1 MANPEVTE
9 RRRHMLAALRL
20 PLQLLREHPALV
32 LRFAFASLGRAA
44 LTAATI
50 LLIREFLAGALLA
63 GCGLAEFVRRSGDR
77 GADADRPRVSERVP
91 LAG

>member
-1 MANPEVTE
+1 MTDREATT

-20 PLQLLREHPALV
+20 PLSLLREHPGLV

-50 LLIREFLAGALLA
+50 LLIREFLAGALGGA
-63 GCGLAEFVRRSGDR
+63 G
-77 GADADRPRVSERVP
+77 GAATRIAQTFGANAA
-91 LAG
+91 L

>member
-1 MANPEVTE
+1 MTDREVTA

-20 PLQLLREHPALV
+20 PLQLLRAHPGLV

-50 LLIREFLAGALLA
+50 LLIREFLAGALGRIRWSATRACTSLRCRTPSS
-63 GCGLAEFVRRSGDR
+63 GSPSRSC
-77 GADADRPRVSERVP
+77 
-91 LAG
+91 